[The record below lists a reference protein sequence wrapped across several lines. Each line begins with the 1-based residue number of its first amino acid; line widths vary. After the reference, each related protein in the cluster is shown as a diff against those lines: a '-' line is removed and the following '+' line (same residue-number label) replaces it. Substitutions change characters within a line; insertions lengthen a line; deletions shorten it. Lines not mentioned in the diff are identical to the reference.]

1 MSPCVVQGDL
11 NLLSL
16 GYSFTFCACL
26 FAYFLLECSLVQ
38 SVSPSRVAAA
48 APPPLRVEWG
58 GGVLPHR
65 FVPPGVGVRDPPGR
79 KGEEGEQGGGAGGA
93 IGRERIS

>member
-48 APPPLRVEWG
+48 APPPSWWSG
-58 GGVLPHR
+58 GGCCHTASYHLVWER
-65 FVPPGVGVRDPPGR
+65 GTRQ
-79 KGEEGEQGGGAGGA
+79 GERERRGSRGGERGEQ
-93 IGRERIS
+93 